1 MSKRK
6 TVLFGG
12 TFDPIHLGHTT
23 VAQAA
28 IEQIGA
34 EKMLF
39 IPARRSP
46 LKKTLPQGSN
56 QDRLAMITLAI
67 EGLEKFEV
75 SDYELKGTDPS
86 YTLDTVR
93 HFQEEYGSDTSLYWL
108 AGADSIIE
116 LEFWYGINELIDQ
129 YNLCV
134 MYRAGFEEPDFGKLS
149 STLDFERV
157 AKLKKNIIKTP
168 LVDISSTEIRRRLA
182 AGDDVSNMVHPGVA
196 EYIKQHRLYKPK

>member
-39 IPARRSP
+39 IPAMRSP
-46 LKKTLPQGSN
+46 LKKTLPKGSDH
-56 QDRLAMITLAI
+56 DRLAMITSAI

-86 YTLDTVR
+86 YTLDTIR
-93 HFQEEYGSDTSLYWL
+93 HFQEEYGSDTLLYWL

-134 MYRAGFEEPDFGKLS
+134 MYRAGFEKPDFGKLS
-149 STLDFERV
+149 STLGFERV

-182 AGDDVSNMVHPGVA
+182 VGDDISNMVHPGVA
-196 EYIKQHRLYKPK
+196 EYIKQHRLYESK